1 MIIINNFFVLT
12 NKYKNIKMK
21 KSIFN
26 LAVVTCI
33 AGTLLVSCKPA
44 TTEEKESQEK
54 VEIARDNLDDAKD
67 SLAVARKEATK
78 QELEAFRNSGDS
90 IIRINNLKIAGLKL
104 KMKETGKSIDAT
116 YQKNID
122 ILEQKNENLQVKMD
136 TFKNDAKSDW
146 QSFKREFKHDTD
158 EIGNALKDLTVNN
171 KK

>member
-1 MIIINNFFVLT
+1 
-12 NKYKNIKMK
+12 MK
-21 KSIFN
+21 KSIFT
-26 LAVVTCI
+26 LAVITCV
-33 AGTLLVSCKPA
+33 AGIVMISCKPS
-44 TTEEKESQEK
+44 TKEEKESQEK

-67 SLAVARKEATK
+67 SLAVARKEATE

-104 KMKETGKSIDAT
+104 KMKETGKSIDVT

-158 EIGNALKDLTVNN
+158 EIGKALKDLTVNN

>member
-1 MIIINNFFVLT
+1 
-12 NKYKNIKMK
+12 MK
-21 KSIFN
+21 KSIFT

-33 AGTLLVSCKPA
+33 AGTLLVSCKPS

-67 SLAVARKEATK
+67 SLAVARKEATN

-136 TFKNDAKSDW
+136 TFKNDANSDW

-158 EIGNALKDLTVNN
+158 EIGKALKDLTVNN

>member
-1 MIIINNFFVLT
+1 
-12 NKYKNIKMK
+12 MK
-21 KSIFN
+21 KSVFT
-26 LAVVTCI
+26 LAVVAFAT
-33 AGTLLVSCKPA
+33 AMLLASCKPS
-44 TTEEKESQEK
+44 TPEEKESQEK

-78 QELEAFRNSGDS
+78 QEFDAFRNSGDS
-90 IIRINNLKIAGLKL
+90 IIRINNLKIAELKL
-104 KMKETGKSIDAT
+104 KMKETGKSIDAS

-122 ILEQKNENLQVKMD
+122 VLEQKNENLKVKMD

-158 EIGNALKDLTVNN
+158 EIGKALKDLTVNN

>member
-1 MIIINNFFVLT
+1 
-12 NKYKNIKMK
+12 MK

-33 AGTLLVSCKPA
+33 AGILLVSCKPS
-44 TTEEKESQEK
+44 TNEEKESQEK
-54 VEIARDNLDDAKD
+54 VEIARDNLEDAKD

-104 KMKETGKSIDAT
+104 KINETGKSIDAT

-122 ILEQKNENLQVKMD
+122 ILEQKNEDLKVKMD
-136 TFKNDAKSDW
+136 TFKNDANSDW

-158 EIGNALKDLTVNN
+158 EIGKALKDLTVNN

>member
-1 MIIINNFFVLT
+1 
-12 NKYKNIKMK
+12 MK
-21 KSIFN
+21 KLIFT
-26 LAVVTCI
+26 LTVVTCI
-33 AGTLLVSCKPA
+33 AGALLVSCKPS

-54 VEIARDNLDDAKD
+54 VEIARDNLEDAKD
-67 SLAVARKEATK
+67 TLAVARKEATE
-78 QELEAFRNSGDS
+78 QELKAFRNSGDS
-90 IIRINNLKIAGLKL
+90 IIRINNLKIAGFKL

-116 YQKNID
+116 YQKNIE

-158 EIGNALKDLTVNN
+158 ELGKALKDLTVNN